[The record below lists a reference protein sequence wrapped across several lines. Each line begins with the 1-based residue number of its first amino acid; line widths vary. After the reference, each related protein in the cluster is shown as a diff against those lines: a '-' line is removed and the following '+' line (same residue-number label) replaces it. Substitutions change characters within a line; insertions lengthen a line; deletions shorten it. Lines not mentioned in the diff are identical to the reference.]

1 MSPLWTYRLPA
12 TPGGVV
18 LARESGHVLTW
29 DLNRW
34 LVLLGRHGKLQAQ
47 TRLEAGLVAAA
58 LTGQSLPAV
67 PTPEPCRFVAA
78 TYAGDR
84 FLVGGVFGGVHLL
97 AADGSVLAAEK
108 MGQPVGGLALAPR
121 GDSAVVALADG
132 RVVALALP

>member
-1 MSPLWTYRLPA
+1 MLSAFAFAGISDYVKVALSQGDFA
-12 TPGGVV
+12 S
-18 LARESGHVLTW
+18 AEAE
-29 DLNRW
+29 
-34 LVLLGRHGKLQAQ
+34 LQAYRAQ
-47 TRLEAGLVAAA
+47 QGVTPEYLEGLRRYA

-67 PTPEPCRFVAA
+67 PTPEPCRFEAA

-121 GDSAVVALADG
+121 GDSAVIALADG
-132 RVVALALP
+132 RVIALALPG